1 MSEPQHEEKFDEKR
15 REKDEK
21 SLEEK
26 WRDDPLGAAVWA
38 LILIWAGL
46 ALLLDSMGVLD
57 DSTINGWQLAFT
69 GAGVI
74 LLLEALLRLIV
85 PSYRQ
90 PVVGTVILG
99 VVFLAIGLGELVN
112 FGVILALAVILIGL
126 SLLLRGFRGRG

>member
-26 WRDDPLGAAVWA
+26 WRDDPLGTAVWA

-57 DSTINGWQLAFT
+57 DSSINGWQLAFT

-90 PVVGTVILG
+90 PVIGTVILG
-99 VVFLAIGLGELVN
+99 VVFLAIGLGELIN
-112 FGVILALAVILIGL
+112 LGVILALAVILIGL

>member
-1 MSEPQHEEKFDEKR
+1 MSEPQQEEKFDEKR
-15 REKDEK
+15 REKDDK

-26 WRDDPLGAAVWA
+26 WRDDPLGTAVWA
-38 LILIWAGL
+38 LILMWAGV
-46 ALLLDSMGVLD
+46 ALLLDSVGVLD
-57 DSTINGWQLAFT
+57 DSSINGWQLAFA

-90 PVVGTVILG
+90 PVIGTVILG
-99 VVFLAIGLGELVN
+99 IVFLAIGLGELIN
-112 FGVILALAVILIGL
+112 FGIIVALAVILIGL